1 MFITLW
7 IKYVDLS
14 TNTQILAKIKKREFF
29 YSLKKCNQI
38 YNKKT
43 I

>member
-14 TNTQILAKIKKREFF
+14 TNTQILAKVEKKRVF
-29 YSLKKCNQI
+29 L
-38 YNKKT
+38 
-43 I
+43 